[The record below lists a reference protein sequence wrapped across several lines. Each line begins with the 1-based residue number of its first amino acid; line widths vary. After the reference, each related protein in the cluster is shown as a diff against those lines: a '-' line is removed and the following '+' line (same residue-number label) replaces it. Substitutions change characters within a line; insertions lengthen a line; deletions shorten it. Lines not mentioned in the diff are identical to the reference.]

1 MSYYSLVII
10 EVVGLT
16 TKEDILDTIRL
27 IKEKLLIDTFVVQ
40 LILLVGRIDLVILQW
55 RQIR

>member
-16 TKEDILDTIRL
+16 TIEDILDTIRL